1 MYQKFINFL
10 LLDRDQ
16 FKSVDEYIQMKL
28 FDFSSNE
35 DFEFFNDLR
44 LYALKCFNVLKFQNN
59 TRLGLTVCNKKVVD
73 LLVDYEHEFCPC
85 SRVTF
90 GLKLKEI

>member
-1 MYQKFINFL
+1 MYQKFIHFL

-16 FKSVDEYIQMKL
+16 LKSVDEYIRMKL
-28 FDFSSNE
+28 FDFNSNE

>member
-10 LLDRDQ
+10 SLDKDQ
-16 FKSVDEYIQMKL
+16 LKLVDEYIQMKL
-28 FDFSSNE
+28 FDFDSNE
-35 DFEFFNDLR
+35 DFEFFNDLH
-44 LYALKCFNVLKFQNN
+44 LYALKCFNVLKFQKN
-59 TRLGLTVCNKKVVD
+59 TRLGLTVCDKKVVD

>member
-1 MYQKFINFL
+1 MYQKFVNFL
-10 LLDRDQ
+10 ALDKDQ
-16 FKSVDEYIQMKL
+16 LKLVDEYIREKL
-28 FDFSSNE
+28 FNFDSDE

-44 LYALKCFNVLKFQNN
+44 LYALKCFNVLKLQKN
-59 TRLGLTVCNKKVVD
+59 TRLGLTVCDKKVVY

-90 GLKLKEI
+90 RLKLKEI